1 MSEDSSCSSS
11 HRPGMNP
18 PSYED
23 SVKDSREIVEEKHS
37 DRMFADWLSPS
48 SSSAQ
53 QEAIPDN
60 PITFEMA
67 GFPNNKVLLTFTVGK
82 NAKDIPLNVV
92 FVIDGSGSMD
102 SEMPVPEGASE
113 VKGSSRHNLTLHTL
127 KTCILMFRACDTVS
141 VIIFSS
147 QITILFK
154 SLCATED
161 NKKKM
166 ISELDEMYKR
176 MPNEYTQT
184 SAALKAAFNLFSVS
198 DYIQDGQNSV
208 NNVIILLTDGAASDF
223 PSTTNMLASLDQTF
237 QTHQD
242 VALYPIGFG
251 VDCNDEQLSALANS
265 SGGLMWFIP
274 DITMVGV
281 VSVNLMTTILSS
293 VSVRGIIN
301 SDKLVAPI
309 KFDSIKEGCVRQ
321 ILVDKNAFKN
331 YSELQAQEIS
341 ISFVVT
347 LGNKKVNLIA
357 KCLEYDE
364 KSNEFNHGQ
373 IRQFA
378 ATSKLLSLIG
388 DILENSKTSVSF
400 RANQSRLIGAAKSLA
415 TELSNAGFDKIA
427 DDIIHGE
434 AHLGQ
439 LCKALNSADTFY
451 NWGIKW
457 IRSFWFSHF
466 TQTKMG
472 RNEQSPRI
480 YSTDQMKELELKGNN
495 LFDTIPT
502 NVPRYADRHFK
513 PEVIR
518 AKVASGGYS
527 YSQVNDQERG
537 CFHGDSRIF
546 TPNGVKKVSELKKG
560 DTICSINAEKQ
571 SVFAKIVCVIQT
583 NSTSSVTVCELPSID
598 GKGPLIITPTHPVK
612 TSVDAIWQHPQSIEE
627 KSFSKVSTVYNLIL
641 DSHHIVI
648 LNGYIVC
655 TMGHGITDND
665 IISHPF
671 FGTDK
676 VTQAYKS
683 QFPNEYNDGLIIVND
698 NAEFVR
704 DSDGYVIDIRF
715 E

>member
-1 MSEDSSCSSS
+1 MSGHSSRSLSPPPYEEKQSDIIDAWLRQSPISSS
-11 HRPGMNP
+11 
-18 PSYED
+18 
-23 SVKDSREIVEEKHS
+23 V
-37 DRMFADWLSPS
+37 
-48 SSSAQ
+48 Q
-53 QEAIPDN
+53 QAAIPDIPL
-60 PITFEMA
+60 PITFQMT
-67 GFPNNKVLLTFTVGK
+67 GFPNSKVLLTFTVGK
-82 NAKDIPLNVV
+82 NPKDIPLNVV

-102 SEMPVPEGASE
+102 NEMPMPEGAVE
-113 VKGSSRHNLTLHTL
+113 GKGSSRHNLTLHTL

-161 NKKKM
+161 NKKEM
-166 ISELDEMYKR
+166 ISKLDEVYKR

-198 DYIQDGQNSV
+198 DDIQDGQNSV
-208 NNVIILLTDGAASDF
+208 NNVIILLTDGVASDF
-223 PSTTNMLASLDQTF
+223 PSTANMLASLDQTF

-293 VSVRGIIN
+293 VSVRGNIN

-321 ILVDKNAFKN
+321 IVVDKNAFKN
-331 YSELQAQEIS
+331 YSELLAHGKS

-357 KCLEYDE
+357 QFLEYDQ
-364 KSNEFNHGQ
+364 KSNEFNHDQ
-373 IRQFA
+373 IRQFI

-415 TELSNAGFDKIA
+415 TELSNAGFQDIA

-457 IRSFWFSHF
+457 IRSFWFSHS

-480 YSTDQMKELELKGNN
+480 YSTDQMKKLELKGNN
-495 LFDTIPT
+495 LYDTLPAGVPT
-502 NVPRYADRHFK
+502 YAHRHFK
-513 PEVIR
+513 IEVIQ

-537 CFHGDSRIF
+537 CFHADSMIS
-546 TPNGVKKVSELKKG
+546 TPSGSKKVSDLKKN
-560 DTICSINAEKQ
+560 DAVYSINTDKQ
-571 SVFAKIVCVIQT
+571 LVVVKIVCVIQT
-583 NSTSSVTVCELPSID
+583 NSTSSVTVCELPSRD
-598 GKGPLIITPTHPVK
+598 GNKPLIITPTHPVK
-612 TSVDAIWQHPQSIEE
+612 TSVDAMWQHPKSIV
-627 KSFSKVSTVYNLIL
+627 KSSSKVSTVYNLIL
-641 DSHHIVI
+641 ESNHIVI

-683 QFPNEYNDGLIIVND
+683 QFPTEYENGLITVNG

-704 DSDGYVIDIRF
+704 DSEGYVIDIRF